1 MDTVKPLNHTRDVFN
16 LYEVEYGIDRE
27 KYQLLIYAHAYLITP
42 YPGTL
47 VVACDS
53 LYGNG
58 LFHAWSMFDI
68 IGRRLRNIATHRFIT
83 HDERANIKDEADEIY
98 QALTACIKMHKKNLM
113 LSLLRIN
120 ELGEVARF
128 GGYALGQIL
137 HIFFLSYY
145 GQKLIDAGEELS
157 DSL

>member
-1 MDTVKPLNHTRDVFN
+1 MTFLCLPMIPKIMDTVKPLNHTRDVFN

-68 IGRRLRNIATHRFIT
+68 IGYKYQDFI
-83 HDERANIKDEADEIY
+83 IY
-98 QALTACIKMHKKNLM
+98 SPL
-113 LSLLRIN
+113 
-120 ELGEVARF
+120 
-128 GGYALGQIL
+128 
-137 HIFFLSYY
+137 
-145 GQKLIDAGEELS
+145 
-157 DSL
+157 